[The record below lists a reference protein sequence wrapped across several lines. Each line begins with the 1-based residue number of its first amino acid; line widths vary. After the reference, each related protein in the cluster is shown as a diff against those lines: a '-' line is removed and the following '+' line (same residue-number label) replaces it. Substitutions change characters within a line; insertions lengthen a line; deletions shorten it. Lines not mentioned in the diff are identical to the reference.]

1 MNIDSLVDRVEDMPE
16 DPEAI
21 KQLIADIREAWQALQ
36 EEVGDDAPTQEQLD
50 LAERLT
56 ALVEEARAAYTRA
69 VKARREEEGEA
80 AARAEKMSGMSEAF
94 AEDDAVEDAGAPEGD
109 NEGGAEEGTVFAAED
124 ETSEPEG
131 EAGAEGA
138 GGADGDKEN
147 TGAGESAA
155 EDGGGAQA
163 ANDDNDK
170 EQNMADTKFAGR
182 AASSRSEEFS
192 APAESPFKL
201 DRAAANYQPGGVDV
215 MALAE
220 AFEDVSSGRAVR
232 ATGNGVTTT
241 AKFAYLDRSVDPQ
254 LVATDEQSLVAAVE
268 HAVDESRLEGG
279 SLVAAGGWCAPSET
293 TYEFLP
299 TLQADN
305 LLSLPEVAISRGG
318 LRFPVEPDFSAL
330 YEAGRYQMTEA
341 EAISG
346 TTKECVEIPCP
357 DMEELRLDVMWTCVT
372 GNLLQN
378 KGWPELTSKFIA
390 EAMKAHAHR
399 LSAARLAAVL
409 DASDQAAVGV
419 PEIGAVGTILNAI
432 ELHAEDLRIKYRLGR
447 QTVEGIAPVWLRTVL
462 RADLAYR
469 DEVLPQQ
476 VTDAM
481 LDQHLADRG
490 VRLQFVADYQT
501 DVIGA
506 GPGSLAYPDNVK
518 VVLYPAGTF
527 ISSVQQVANLGAI
540 YDSTGLSKN
549 QRTELFI
556 EDGFGVG
563 KRGYESRE
571 ITIPLDVNGVVGARN
586 GGGEPG
592 TGGGEPGPAA

>member
-1 MNIDSLVDRVEDMPE
+1 MDIDALMDRVKNMPE
-16 DPEAI
+16 EPEAI
-21 KQLIADIREAWQALQ
+21 KDLIADIRAAWEKLQ
-36 EEVGDDAPTQEQLD
+36 EEIGDDSPTQEQLD
-50 LAERLT
+50 LAERLSS
-56 ALVEEARAAYTRA
+56 LVEEARAAYDKA
-69 VKARREEEGEA
+69 VQARRDEESEA
-80 AARAEKMSGMSEAF
+80 SARAEALQELSSKFSDDSDEEEADGEQAAEFSQESEEGDEEEEAEEVA
-94 AEDDAVEDAGAPEGD
+94 AEDDEENEADDSDDDGEEEETPE
-109 NEGGAEEGTVFAAED
+109 EE
-124 ETSEPEG
+124 
-131 EAGAEGA
+131 
-138 GGADGDKEN
+138 K
-147 TGAGESAA
+147 
-155 EDGGGAQA
+155 
-163 ANDDNDK
+163 K
-170 EQNMADTKFAGR
+170 MADTKFAGR
-182 AASSRSEEFS
+182 ANSTAADESRRKK
-192 APAESPFKL
+192 AAESPFKL

-241 AKFAYLDRSVDPQ
+241 AKFAYLDRAVDPK
-254 LVATDEQSLVAAVE
+254 LIASDEQSLVAAVE

-279 SLVAAGGWCAPSET
+279 SLVAAAGWCAPSET

-299 TLQADN
+299 TLQASN

-409 DASDQAAVGV
+409 EESDQAAVGV

-481 LDQHLADRG
+481 LDEHLATRG
-490 VRLQFVADYQT
+490 VRLQFVTDYQT

-592 TGGGEPGPAA
+592 TGGGESGPAA

>member
-1 MNIDSLVDRVEDMPE
+1 MDIEALVDRVKNMPE
-16 DPEAI
+16 EPEAI
-21 KQLIADIREAWQALQ
+21 KDLIADIRAAWEALQ
-36 EEVGDDAPTQEQLD
+36 EEIGDDSPTQEQLD
-50 LAERLT
+50 LAERLSS
-56 ALVEEARAAYTRA
+56 LVEEARAAYDKA
-69 VKARREEEGEA
+69 VQARRDEESEASARAEALQELSSKFSDDSDEEEADGEQAAEFSQESEEGDEEEAAEEHTAEDDEEDDDEAAESEDDGEA
-80 AARAEKMSGMSEAF
+80 AVDTPEEEK
-94 AEDDAVEDAGAPEGD
+94 
-109 NEGGAEEGTVFAAED
+109 
-124 ETSEPEG
+124 
-131 EAGAEGA
+131 
-138 GGADGDKEN
+138 K
-147 TGAGESAA
+147 
-155 EDGGGAQA
+155 
-163 ANDDNDK
+163 
-170 EQNMADTKFAGR
+170 MADTKFAGR
-182 AASSRSEEFS
+182 ANSTAADESRRKK
-192 APAESPFKL
+192 AAESPFKL

-241 AKFAYLDRSVDPQ
+241 AKFAYLDRAVDPQ
-254 LVATDEQSLVAAVE
+254 LVASDEQSLVAAVE

-481 LDQHLADRG
+481 LDEHLATRG
-490 VRLQFVADYQT
+490 VRLQFVTDYQT

-592 TGGGEPGPAA
+592 SGGGEPGPAA

>member
-1 MNIDSLVDRVEDMPE
+1 MDIEALVDRVKNMPE
-16 DPEAI
+16 EPEAI
-21 KQLIADIREAWQALQ
+21 KDLIADIRAAWEALQ
-36 EEVGDDAPTQEQLD
+36 EEIGDDSPTQEQLD
-50 LAERLT
+50 LAERLSS
-56 ALVEEARAAYTRA
+56 LVEEARAAYDKA
-69 VKARREEEGEA
+69 VQARRDEESEASARAEALQELSSKFSDDSDEEEADGEQAAEFSQESEEGDEEEAAEEHTAEDDEEDDDEAAESEDDGEA
-80 AARAEKMSGMSEAF
+80 AVDTPEEEK
-94 AEDDAVEDAGAPEGD
+94 
-109 NEGGAEEGTVFAAED
+109 
-124 ETSEPEG
+124 
-131 EAGAEGA
+131 
-138 GGADGDKEN
+138 K
-147 TGAGESAA
+147 
-155 EDGGGAQA
+155 
-163 ANDDNDK
+163 
-170 EQNMADTKFAGR
+170 MADTKFAGR
-182 AASSRSEEFS
+182 ANSTAADESRRKK
-192 APAESPFKL
+192 AAESPFKL

-241 AKFAYLDRSVDPQ
+241 AKFAYLDRAVDPQ
-254 LVATDEQSLVAAVE
+254 LVASDEQSLVAAVE

-490 VRLQFVADYQT
+490 VRLQFVTDYQT

-592 TGGGEPGPAA
+592 IGGGEPGPAA

>member
-1 MNIDSLVDRVEDMPE
+1 MDIDALVDRVKNMPE
-16 DPEAI
+16 EPEAI
-21 KQLIADIREAWQALQ
+21 KDLIADIRAAWEKLQ
-36 EEVGDDAPTQEQLD
+36 EEIGDDSPTQEQLD
-50 LAERLT
+50 LAERLSS
-56 ALVEEARAAYTRA
+56 LVEEARAAYDKA
-69 VKARREEEGEA
+69 VQARRDEESEASARTEAMAELSSKFSDDSDDEEEADGEQAAEFSQESEEGDEEEA
-80 AARAEKMSGMSEAF
+80 AEEVA
-94 AEDDAVEDAGAPEGD
+94 AEDDEE
-109 NEGGAEEGTVFAAED
+109 NEADDSDDDGEEE
-124 ETSEPEG
+124 ETTEE
-131 EAGAEGA
+131 E
-138 GGADGDKEN
+138 K
-147 TGAGESAA
+147 
-155 EDGGGAQA
+155 
-163 ANDDNDK
+163 K
-170 EQNMADTKFAGR
+170 MADTKFAGR
-182 AASSRSEEFS
+182 ANSTAADESRRKK
-192 APAESPFKL
+192 AAESPFKL

-241 AKFAYLDRSVDPQ
+241 AKFAYLDRAVDPE
-254 LVATDEQSLVAAVE
+254 LVASDEQSLVAAIE

-346 TTKECVEIPCP
+346 KTKECVDIPCP

-409 DASDQAAVGV
+409 AASDQAAVGV

-447 QTVEGIAPVWLRTVL
+447 QTVEGVAPVWLRTVL

-501 DVIGA
+501 EVIGA

-518 VVLYPAGTF
+518 VILYPAGTF

-586 GGGEPG
+586 GGASAPD
-592 TGGGEPGPAA
+592 A

>member
-1 MNIDSLVDRVEDMPE
+1 MDIDALVDRVKNMPE
-16 DPEAI
+16 EPEAI
-21 KQLIADIREAWQALQ
+21 KDLIADIRAAWEKLQ
-36 EEVGDDAPTQEQLD
+36 EEIGDDSPTQEQLD
-50 LAERLT
+50 LAERQSS
-56 ALVEEARAAYTRA
+56 LVEEARAAYDKA
-69 VKARREEEGEA
+69 VQARRDEESEA
-80 AARAEKMSGMSEAF
+80 SARAEALQELSSKFSHDSDEEEADGEQAAEFSQESEEGDEEEAAEEDT
-94 AEDDAVEDAGAPEGD
+94 AEDDEEDDDE
-109 NEGGAEEGTVFAAED
+109 AAESD
-124 ETSEPEG
+124 DDGEEEETPE
-131 EAGAEGA
+131 EE
-138 GGADGDKEN
+138 K
-147 TGAGESAA
+147 
-155 EDGGGAQA
+155 
-163 ANDDNDK
+163 K
-170 EQNMADTKFAGR
+170 MADTKFAGR
-182 AASSRSEEFS
+182 ANSTAADESRRKKV
-192 APAESPFKL
+192 AESPFKL

-241 AKFAYLDRSVDPQ
+241 AKFAYLDRAVDPK
-254 LVATDEQSLVAAVE
+254 LVASDEQSLVAAVE

-279 SLVAAGGWCAPSET
+279 SLVAAAGWCAPSET

-299 TLQADN
+299 TLQASN

-409 DASDQAAVGV
+409 EESDQAAVGV

-481 LDQHLADRG
+481 LDEHLADRG
-490 VRLQFVADYQT
+490 VRLQFVTDYQT

-549 QRTELFI
+549 QRTELYI
-556 EDGFGVG
+556 EVGFGVG

-592 TGGGEPGPAA
+592 TGGGESGPAA

>member
-1 MNIDSLVDRVEDMPE
+1 MDIDALVERVKNMPE
-16 DPEAI
+16 EPEAI
-21 KQLIADIREAWQALQ
+21 KDLIADIRGAWEALQ
-36 EEVGDDAPTQEQLD
+36 EEIGDDSPTQEQLD
-50 LAERLT
+50 LAERLSS
-56 ALVEEARAAYTRA
+56 LVEEARAAYDKA
-69 VKARREEEGEA
+69 VQARRDEESEASARAEALQELSSKFSDDSDEEEADGEQAAEFSQESEEGDEEEAAEEDTAEDDEEDDDEAAESEDDGEA
-80 AARAEKMSGMSEAF
+80 AVDTPEEEK
-94 AEDDAVEDAGAPEGD
+94 
-109 NEGGAEEGTVFAAED
+109 
-124 ETSEPEG
+124 
-131 EAGAEGA
+131 
-138 GGADGDKEN
+138 K
-147 TGAGESAA
+147 
-155 EDGGGAQA
+155 
-163 ANDDNDK
+163 
-170 EQNMADTKFAGR
+170 MADTKFAGR
-182 AASSRSEEFS
+182 ANSTAADESRRKK
-192 APAESPFKL
+192 AAESPFKL

-241 AKFAYLDRSVDPQ
+241 AKFAYLDRAVDPE
-254 LVATDEQSLVAAVE
+254 LVASDEQSLVAAIE

-299 TLQADN
+299 TLQASN

-346 TTKECVEIPCP
+346 KTKECVEIPCP

-409 DASDQAAVGV
+409 GASDQAAVGV

-432 ELHAEDLRIKYRLGR
+432 ELHAEDLRVKYRLGR

-586 GGGEPG
+586 GGGEPA
-592 TGGGEPGPAA
+592 PGA

>member
-1 MNIDSLVDRVEDMPE
+1 
-16 DPEAI
+16 
-21 KQLIADIREAWQALQ
+21 
-36 EEVGDDAPTQEQLD
+36 
-50 LAERLT
+50 
-56 ALVEEARAAYTRA
+56 
-69 VKARREEEGEA
+69 
-80 AARAEKMSGMSEAF
+80 
-94 AEDDAVEDAGAPEGD
+94 
-109 NEGGAEEGTVFAAED
+109 
-124 ETSEPEG
+124 
-131 EAGAEGA
+131 
-138 GGADGDKEN
+138 
-147 TGAGESAA
+147 
-155 EDGGGAQA
+155 
-163 ANDDNDK
+163 
-170 EQNMADTKFAGR
+170 MADTKFAGR
-182 AASSRSEEFS
+182 ANSTAADESRRKK
-192 APAESPFKL
+192 AAESPFKL
-201 DRAAANYQPGGVDV
+201 DRAAANYQPGGVDM

-241 AKFAYLDRSVDPQ
+241 AKFAYLDRAVDPK
-254 LVATDEQSLVAAVE
+254 LVASDEQSLVAAVE

-279 SLVAAGGWCAPSET
+279 SLVAAAGWCAPSET

-299 TLQADN
+299 TLQASN

-481 LDQHLADRG
+481 LDEHLATRG
-490 VRLQFVADYQT
+490 VRLQFVTDYQT

>member
-1 MNIDSLVDRVEDMPE
+1 MDIEALVERVKNMPE
-16 DPEAI
+16 EPEAI
-21 KQLIADIREAWQALQ
+21 KDLIADIRAAWEKLQ
-36 EEVGDDAPTQEQLD
+36 EEIGDDSPTQEQLD
-50 LAERLT
+50 LAERLSS
-56 ALVEEARAAYTRA
+56 LVEEARAAYDKA
-69 VKARREEEGEA
+69 VQARRDEESEASARAEALQELSSKFSDDSDEEEADGKQAAEFSQESEEGDEEEAAEEHTAEDDEEDDDEAAESEDDGEA
-80 AARAEKMSGMSEAF
+80 AVDTPEEEK
-94 AEDDAVEDAGAPEGD
+94 
-109 NEGGAEEGTVFAAED
+109 
-124 ETSEPEG
+124 
-131 EAGAEGA
+131 
-138 GGADGDKEN
+138 K
-147 TGAGESAA
+147 
-155 EDGGGAQA
+155 
-163 ANDDNDK
+163 
-170 EQNMADTKFAGR
+170 MADTKFAGR
-182 AASSRSEEFS
+182 ANSTAADESRRKK
-192 APAESPFKL
+192 AAESPFKL

-241 AKFAYLDRSVDPQ
+241 AKFAYLDRTVDPK
-254 LVATDEQSLVAAVE
+254 LIASDEQSLVAAVE

-279 SLVAAGGWCAPSET
+279 SLVAAAGWCAPSET

-299 TLQADN
+299 TLQASN

-409 DASDQAAVGV
+409 EESDQAAVGV

-490 VRLQFVADYQT
+490 VRLQFVTDYQT

-592 TGGGEPGPAA
+592 SGGGESGPAA

>member
-1 MNIDSLVDRVEDMPE
+1 MDIEALVERVKNMPE
-16 DPEAI
+16 EPEAI
-21 KQLIADIREAWQALQ
+21 KDLIADIRTAWEALQ
-36 EEVGDDAPTQEQLD
+36 EEIGDDSPTQEQLD
-50 LAERLT
+50 LAERLSS
-56 ALVEEARAAYTRA
+56 LVEEARAAYDKA
-69 VKARREEEGEA
+69 VQARRDEESEASARAEALQELSSKFSDDSDEEEADGEQAAEFSQESEEGDEEEAAEEDTAEDDEEDDDEAAESEDDGEA
-80 AARAEKMSGMSEAF
+80 AVDTPEEEK
-94 AEDDAVEDAGAPEGD
+94 
-109 NEGGAEEGTVFAAED
+109 
-124 ETSEPEG
+124 
-131 EAGAEGA
+131 
-138 GGADGDKEN
+138 K
-147 TGAGESAA
+147 
-155 EDGGGAQA
+155 
-163 ANDDNDK
+163 
-170 EQNMADTKFAGR
+170 MADTKFAGR
-182 AASSRSEEFS
+182 ANSTAADESRRKK
-192 APAESPFKL
+192 AAESPFKL

-241 AKFAYLDRSVDPQ
+241 AKFAYLDRAVDPE
-254 LVATDEQSLVAAVE
+254 LVASDEQSLVAAIE

-299 TLQADN
+299 TLQASN

-346 TTKECVEIPCP
+346 KTKECVEIPCP

-409 DASDQAAVGV
+409 AASDQAAVGV

-432 ELHAEDLRIKYRLGR
+432 ELHAEDLRVKYRLGR

-586 GGGEPG
+586 GGGEPA
-592 TGGGEPGPAA
+592 PGA

>member
-1 MNIDSLVDRVEDMPE
+1 MDIDALVDRVKNMPE
-16 DPEAI
+16 EPEAI
-21 KQLIADIREAWQALQ
+21 KDLIADIRAAWEKLQ
-36 EEVGDDAPTQEQLD
+36 EEIGDDSPTQEQLD
-50 LAERLT
+50 LAERLSS
-56 ALVEEARAAYTRA
+56 LVEEARAAYDKA
-69 VKARREEEGEA
+69 VQARRDEENEA
-80 AARAEKMSGMSEAF
+80 AARTEAMAELSSKFSDDSDEEEEADGEQAAEFSQESEEGDEEEAAEEDT
-94 AEDDAVEDAGAPEGD
+94 AEDD
-109 NEGGAEEGTVFAAED
+109 
-124 ETSEPEG
+124 
-131 EAGAEGA
+131 
-138 GGADGDKEN
+138 KEN
-147 TGAGESAA
+147 EADDSDDDGE
-155 EDGGGAQA
+155 EEETPEEE
-163 ANDDNDK
+163 K
-170 EQNMADTKFAGR
+170 KNMADTKFAGR
-182 AASSRSEEFS
+182 ANSTAADESRRKQGS
-192 APAESPFKL
+192 ESPFKL
-201 DRAAANYQPGGVDV
+201 DRAAANYQSGGVDM

-241 AKFAYLDRSVDPQ
+241 AKFAYLDRAVDPK

-279 SLVAAGGWCAPSET
+279 SLVAAAGWCAPSET

-299 TLQADN
+299 TLQASN

-341 EAISG
+341 DAISG
-346 TTKECVEIPCP
+346 KTKECVEIPCP

-447 QTVEGIAPVWLRTVL
+447 QTVEGIAPLWLRTVL

-506 GPGSLAYPDNVK
+506 GPDSLAYPDSVK

-586 GGGEPG
+586 GGG
-592 TGGGEPGPAA
+592 AAAGA

>member
-1 MNIDSLVDRVEDMPE
+1 MDIEALVERVKNMPE
-16 DPEAI
+16 EPEAI
-21 KQLIADIREAWQALQ
+21 KDLIADIRAAWEKLQ
-36 EEVGDDAPTQEQLD
+36 EEIGDDSPTQEQLD
-50 LAERLT
+50 LAERLSS
-56 ALVEEARAAYTRA
+56 LVEEARAAYDKA
-69 VKARREEEGEA
+69 VQARRDEESEASARTEALQELSSKFSDDSDEEEADGEQAAEFSQESEEGDEEEAAEEDTAEDDEAAESEDDGEA
-80 AARAEKMSGMSEAF
+80 AVDTPEEEK
-94 AEDDAVEDAGAPEGD
+94 
-109 NEGGAEEGTVFAAED
+109 
-124 ETSEPEG
+124 
-131 EAGAEGA
+131 
-138 GGADGDKEN
+138 K
-147 TGAGESAA
+147 
-155 EDGGGAQA
+155 
-163 ANDDNDK
+163 
-170 EQNMADTKFAGR
+170 MADTKFAGR
-182 AASSRSEEFS
+182 ANSTAADESRRKK
-192 APAESPFKL
+192 AAESPFKL

-220 AFEDVSSGRAVR
+220 AFDDVSSGRAVR

-241 AKFAYLDRSVDPQ
+241 AKFAYLDRAVDPK
-254 LVATDEQSLVAAVE
+254 LIASDEQSLVAAVE

-279 SLVAAGGWCAPSET
+279 SLVAAAGWCAPSET

-299 TLQADN
+299 TLQASN

-409 DASDQAAVGV
+409 EESDQAAVGV

-481 LDQHLADRG
+481 LDEHLATRG
-490 VRLQFVADYQT
+490 VRLQFVTDYQT

-592 TGGGEPGPAA
+592 TGGGESAPAA

>member
-1 MNIDSLVDRVEDMPE
+1 MPE
-16 DPEAI
+16 EPEAI
-21 KQLIADIREAWQALQ
+21 KDLIADIRAAWEALQ
-36 EEVGDDAPTQEQLD
+36 EEIGDDSPTQEQLD
-50 LAERLT
+50 LAERLSS
-56 ALVEEARAAYTRA
+56 LVEEARAAYDKA
-69 VKARREEEGEA
+69 VQARRDEESEASARAEALQELSSKFSDDSDEEEADGEQAAEFSQESEEGDEEEAAEEHTAEDDEEDDDEAAESEDDGEA
-80 AARAEKMSGMSEAF
+80 AVDTPEEEK
-94 AEDDAVEDAGAPEGD
+94 
-109 NEGGAEEGTVFAAED
+109 
-124 ETSEPEG
+124 
-131 EAGAEGA
+131 
-138 GGADGDKEN
+138 K
-147 TGAGESAA
+147 
-155 EDGGGAQA
+155 
-163 ANDDNDK
+163 
-170 EQNMADTKFAGR
+170 MADTKFAGR
-182 AASSRSEEFS
+182 ANSTAADESRRKK
-192 APAESPFKL
+192 AAESPFKL

-241 AKFAYLDRSVDPQ
+241 AKFAYLDRAVDPQ
-254 LVATDEQSLVAAVE
+254 LVASDEQSLVAAVE

>member
-1 MNIDSLVDRVEDMPE
+1 MDIDALMDRVKNMPE
-16 DPEAI
+16 EPEAI
-21 KQLIADIREAWQALQ
+21 KDLIADIRAAWEKLQ
-36 EEVGDDAPTQEQLD
+36 EEIGDDSPTQEQLD
-50 LAERLT
+50 LAERLSS
-56 ALVEEARAAYTRA
+56 LVEEARAAYDKA
-69 VKARREEEGEA
+69 VQARRDEENEA
-80 AARAEKMSGMSEAF
+80 AARTEAMAELSSKFSDDSDDEDEDGDGKSQEEFSQESEEGDEEEEAEEDT
-94 AEDDAVEDAGAPEGD
+94 AEDDEENEADDSDDDGEEEETPE
-109 NEGGAEEGTVFAAED
+109 EE
-124 ETSEPEG
+124 
-131 EAGAEGA
+131 
-138 GGADGDKEN
+138 K
-147 TGAGESAA
+147 
-155 EDGGGAQA
+155 
-163 ANDDNDK
+163 K
-170 EQNMADTKFAGR
+170 NMADTKFAGR
-182 AASSRSEEFS
+182 ANSTAADESRRKK
-192 APAESPFKL
+192 AAESPFKL
-201 DRAAANYQPGGVDV
+201 DRAAANYQPGGVDM

-241 AKFAYLDRSVDPQ
+241 AKFAYLDRAVDPK

-279 SLVAAGGWCAPSET
+279 SLVAAAGWCAPSET

-299 TLQADN
+299 TLQASN

-409 DASDQAAVGV
+409 DASDEAAVGV

>member
-1 MNIDSLVDRVEDMPE
+1 MDIEALVDRVKNMPE
-16 DPEAI
+16 EPEAI
-21 KQLIADIREAWQALQ
+21 KDLIADIRAAWEKLQ
-36 EEVGDDAPTQEQLD
+36 EEIGDDSPTQEQLD
-50 LAERLT
+50 LAERLSS
-56 ALVEEARAAYTRA
+56 LVEEARAAYDKA
-69 VKARREEEGEA
+69 VQARRDEENEA
-80 AARAEKMSGMSEAF
+80 AARTEAMAELSSKFSDDSDDEEADGEQAAEFSQESEEGDEEEEAEEVA
-94 AEDDAVEDAGAPEGD
+94 AEDDEENEADDSDDDGEEEETPE
-109 NEGGAEEGTVFAAED
+109 EE
-124 ETSEPEG
+124 
-131 EAGAEGA
+131 
-138 GGADGDKEN
+138 K
-147 TGAGESAA
+147 
-155 EDGGGAQA
+155 
-163 ANDDNDK
+163 K
-170 EQNMADTKFAGR
+170 MADTKFAGR
-182 AASSRSEEFS
+182 ANSTAADESRRKK
-192 APAESPFKL
+192 AAESPFKL
-201 DRAAANYQPGGVDV
+201 DRAAANYQPGGVDM

-241 AKFAYLDRSVDPQ
+241 AKFAYLDRAVDPK
-254 LVATDEQSLVAAVE
+254 LIASDEQSLVAAVE

-279 SLVAAGGWCAPSET
+279 SLVAAAGWCAPSET

-299 TLQADN
+299 TLQASN

-409 DASDQAAVGV
+409 EESDQAAVGV

-432 ELHAEDLRIKYRLGR
+432 ELHAEDLRIKYRLDR

-481 LDQHLADRG
+481 LDEHLATRG
-490 VRLQFVADYQT
+490 VRLQFVTDYQT

>member
-1 MNIDSLVDRVEDMPE
+1 MNIDSLIDRMADMPE

-21 KQLIADIREAWQALQ
+21 KQLIADIREAWQELQ

-56 ALVEEARAAYTRA
+56 GLVEEARAAYTRA
-69 VKARREEEGEA
+69 VKARREAEGEA

-94 AEDDAVEDAGAPEGD
+94 ADDAVEDTAAPEAEAEAGTDKEGVFSAEGETGEPEGD
-109 NEGGAEEGTVFAAED
+109 AGADTDDEAAATSTDTEAAE
-124 ETSEPEG
+124 
-131 EAGAEGA
+131 AGNNN
-138 GGADGDKEN
+138 DDKEH
-147 TGAGESAA
+147 
-155 EDGGGAQA
+155 
-163 ANDDNDK
+163 
-170 EQNMADTKFAGR
+170 NMADTKFAGR

-201 DRAAANYQPGGVDV
+201 DRAAANYRPGGVDV

-241 AKFAYLDRSVDPQ
+241 AKFAYLDRTVDPQ
-254 LVATDEQSLVAAVE
+254 LVATDEQSLVAAIAN
-268 HAVDESRLEGG
+268 AVDETRLEGG

-299 TLQADN
+299 TLQPDN

-318 LRFPVEPDFSAL
+318 LRYPVEPDFSAL

-346 TTKECVEIPCP
+346 KTKECVEIPCP

-372 GNLLQN
+372 GSLLQN

-481 LDQHLADRG
+481 LDEHLATRG
-490 VRLQFVADYQT
+490 VRLQFVTDYQT

-586 GGGEPG
+586 GGGDA
-592 TGGGEPGPAA
+592 TPAA

>member
-1 MNIDSLVDRVEDMPE
+1 MNIDALVDRVKNMPE
-16 DPEAI
+16 EPEAI
-21 KQLIADIREAWQALQ
+21 KDLIADIRAAWEALQ
-36 EEVGDDAPTQEQLD
+36 EEIGDDSPTQEQLD
-50 LAERLT
+50 LAERLSS
-56 ALVEEARAAYTRA
+56 LVEEARAAYDKA
-69 VKARREEEGEA
+69 VQARRDEENEA
-80 AARAEKMSGMSEAF
+80 AARTEAMAELSSKFSDDSDDEDEDGDGESQAEFSQESEEGDEEEAAEEDT
-94 AEDDAVEDAGAPEGD
+94 AEDD
-109 NEGGAEEGTVFAAED
+109 
-124 ETSEPEG
+124 EG
-131 EAGAEGA
+131 EEPNES
-138 GGADGDKEN
+138 DDEEEN
-147 TGAGESAA
+147 TTE
-155 EDGGGAQA
+155 
-163 ANDDNDK
+163 K
-170 EQNMADTKFAGR
+170 EKNVTDTKFAGR
-182 AASSRSEEFS
+182 ANSTAADESRRKQGS
-192 APAESPFKL
+192 ESPFKL
-201 DRAAANYQPGGVDV
+201 DRAAANYQPGGVDM

-241 AKFAYLDRSVDPQ
+241 AKFAYLDRAVDPK
-254 LVATDEQSLVAAVE
+254 LVASDEQSLVAAVE

-279 SLVAAGGWCAPSET
+279 SLVAAAGWCAPSET

-299 TLQADN
+299 TLQASN

-346 TTKECVEIPCP
+346 KTKECVEIPCP

-409 DASDQAAVGV
+409 DASEQAAVGV

-447 QTVEGIAPVWLRTVL
+447 QTIEGIAPLWLRTVL

-490 VRLQFVADYQT
+490 VRLQFVTDYQT

-586 GGGEPG
+586 GGGAN
-592 TGGGEPGPAA
+592 PAA

>member
-1 MNIDSLVDRVEDMPE
+1 MDIEALVDRVKNMPE
-16 DPEAI
+16 EPEAI
-21 KQLIADIREAWQALQ
+21 KDLIADIRAAWEKLQ
-36 EEVGDDAPTQEQLD
+36 EEIGDDSPTQEQLD
-50 LAERLT
+50 LAERLSS
-56 ALVEEARAAYTRA
+56 LVEEARAAYDKA
-69 VKARREEEGEA
+69 VQARRDEESEASARAEALQELSSKFSDDSDEEEADGEQAAEFSQESEEGDEEEAAEEDTAEDDEEDDDEAAESEDDGEA
-80 AARAEKMSGMSEAF
+80 AVDTPEEEK
-94 AEDDAVEDAGAPEGD
+94 
-109 NEGGAEEGTVFAAED
+109 
-124 ETSEPEG
+124 
-131 EAGAEGA
+131 
-138 GGADGDKEN
+138 K
-147 TGAGESAA
+147 
-155 EDGGGAQA
+155 
-163 ANDDNDK
+163 
-170 EQNMADTKFAGR
+170 NMADTKFAGR
-182 AASSRSEEFS
+182 ANSTAADESRRKK
-192 APAESPFKL
+192 AAESPFKL

-241 AKFAYLDRSVDPQ
+241 AKFAYLDRAVDPK
-254 LVATDEQSLVAAVE
+254 LIASDEQSLVAAVE

-279 SLVAAGGWCAPSET
+279 SLVAAAGWCAPSET

-409 DASDQAAVGV
+409 EESDQAAVGV

-490 VRLQFVADYQT
+490 VRLQFVTDYQT

-592 TGGGEPGPAA
+592 TGGGEPAPGA

>member
-1 MNIDSLVDRVEDMPE
+1 MDIEALVDRVKNMPE
-16 DPEAI
+16 EPEAI
-21 KQLIADIREAWQALQ
+21 KDLIADIRAAWEALQ
-36 EEVGDDAPTQEQLD
+36 EEIGDDSPTQEQLD
-50 LAERLT
+50 LAERLSS
-56 ALVEEARAAYTRA
+56 LVEEARAAYDKA
-69 VKARREEEGEA
+69 VQARRDEESEASARAEALQELSSKFSDDSDEEEADGEQAAEFSQESEEGDEEEAAEEHTAEDDEEDDDEAAESEDDGEA
-80 AARAEKMSGMSEAF
+80 AVDTPEEEK
-94 AEDDAVEDAGAPEGD
+94 
-109 NEGGAEEGTVFAAED
+109 
-124 ETSEPEG
+124 
-131 EAGAEGA
+131 
-138 GGADGDKEN
+138 K
-147 TGAGESAA
+147 
-155 EDGGGAQA
+155 
-163 ANDDNDK
+163 
-170 EQNMADTKFAGR
+170 MADTKFAGR
-182 AASSRSEEFS
+182 ANSTAADESRRKK
-192 APAESPFKL
+192 AAESPFKL

-241 AKFAYLDRSVDPQ
+241 AKFAYLDRAVDPK
-254 LVATDEQSLVAAVE
+254 LVASDEQSLVAAVE

-279 SLVAAGGWCAPSET
+279 SLVAAAGWCAPSET

-299 TLQADN
+299 TLQASN

-481 LDQHLADRG
+481 LDEHLATRG
-490 VRLQFVADYQT
+490 VRLQFVTDYQT

-592 TGGGEPGPAA
+592 SGGGEPGPAA

>member
-1 MNIDSLVDRVEDMPE
+1 MDIEALVERVKNMPE
-16 DPEAI
+16 EPEAI
-21 KQLIADIREAWQALQ
+21 KDLIADIRAAWEKLQ
-36 EEVGDDAPTQEQLD
+36 EEIGDDSPTQEQLD
-50 LAERLT
+50 LAERLSS
-56 ALVEEARAAYTRA
+56 LVEEARAAYDKA
-69 VKARREEEGEA
+69 VQARRDEESEASARAEALQELSSKFSDDSDEEEADGEQAAEFSQESEEGDEEEAAEEHTAEDDEEDNDEAAESEDDGEA
-80 AARAEKMSGMSEAF
+80 AVDTPEEEK
-94 AEDDAVEDAGAPEGD
+94 
-109 NEGGAEEGTVFAAED
+109 
-124 ETSEPEG
+124 
-131 EAGAEGA
+131 
-138 GGADGDKEN
+138 K
-147 TGAGESAA
+147 
-155 EDGGGAQA
+155 
-163 ANDDNDK
+163 
-170 EQNMADTKFAGR
+170 MADTKFAGR
-182 AASSRSEEFS
+182 ANSTAADESRRKK
-192 APAESPFKL
+192 AAESPFKL

-241 AKFAYLDRSVDPQ
+241 AKFAYLDRTVDPK
-254 LVATDEQSLVAAVE
+254 LIASDEQSLVAAVE

-279 SLVAAGGWCAPSET
+279 SLVAAAGWCAPSET

-299 TLQADN
+299 TLQASN

-409 DASDQAAVGV
+409 EESDQAAVGV

-490 VRLQFVADYQT
+490 VRLQFVTDYQT

-592 TGGGEPGPAA
+592 TGGGEPAPGA

>member
-1 MNIDSLVDRVEDMPE
+1 MDIDALVDRVKNMPE
-16 DPEAI
+16 EPEAI
-21 KQLIADIREAWQALQ
+21 KDLIADIRAAWEKLQ
-36 EEVGDDAPTQEQLD
+36 EEIGDDSPTQEQLD
-50 LAERLT
+50 LAERLSS
-56 ALVEEARAAYTRA
+56 LVEEARAAYDKA
-69 VKARREEEGEA
+69 VQARRDEESEA
-80 AARAEKMSGMSEAF
+80 SARAEALQELSSKFSDDSDEEEEADGEQAAEFSQESEEGGEEEAAEEDT
-94 AEDDAVEDAGAPEGD
+94 AEDDEENEADDSDDDGEEEETPE
-109 NEGGAEEGTVFAAED
+109 EE
-124 ETSEPEG
+124 
-131 EAGAEGA
+131 
-138 GGADGDKEN
+138 K
-147 TGAGESAA
+147 
-155 EDGGGAQA
+155 
-163 ANDDNDK
+163 K
-170 EQNMADTKFAGR
+170 NMADTKFAGR
-182 AASSRSEEFS
+182 ANSTAADESRRKQGS
-192 APAESPFKL
+192 ESPFKL

-241 AKFAYLDRSVDPQ
+241 AKFAYLDRTVDPQ
-254 LVATDEQSLVAAVE
+254 LVATDEQSLVAAIE
-268 HAVDESRLEGG
+268 NAVDESRLEGG

-299 TLQADN
+299 TLQASN

-341 EAISG
+341 DAISG
-346 TTKECVEIPCP
+346 KTKECVEIPCP

-399 LSAARLAAVL
+399 LSAARLAAVVE
-409 DASDQAAVGV
+409 ASDPAAVGV

-506 GPGSLAYPDNVK
+506 GPGSLAYPDSVK

-586 GGGEPG
+586 GGASA
-592 TGGGEPGPAA
+592 PAA

>member
-1 MNIDSLVDRVEDMPE
+1 MDIEALVDRVKNMPE
-16 DPEAI
+16 EPEAI
-21 KQLIADIREAWQALQ
+21 KDLIADIRAAWEKLQ
-36 EEVGDDAPTQEQLD
+36 EEIGDDSPTQEQLD
-50 LAERLT
+50 LAERLSS
-56 ALVEEARAAYTRA
+56 LVEEARAAYDKA
-69 VKARREEEGEA
+69 VQARRDEESEASARAEALQELSSKFSDDSDEEEADGEQAAEFSQESEEGDEEEAAEEDTAEDDEEDDDEAAESEDDGEA
-80 AARAEKMSGMSEAF
+80 AVDTPEEEK
-94 AEDDAVEDAGAPEGD
+94 
-109 NEGGAEEGTVFAAED
+109 
-124 ETSEPEG
+124 
-131 EAGAEGA
+131 
-138 GGADGDKEN
+138 K
-147 TGAGESAA
+147 
-155 EDGGGAQA
+155 
-163 ANDDNDK
+163 
-170 EQNMADTKFAGR
+170 MADTKFAGR
-182 AASSRSEEFS
+182 ANSTAADESRRKK
-192 APAESPFKL
+192 AAESPFKL
-201 DRAAANYQPGGVDV
+201 DRAAANYKPGGVDV

-241 AKFAYLDRSVDPQ
+241 AKFAYLDRAVDPK
-254 LVATDEQSLVAAVE
+254 LIASDEQSLVAAVE

-279 SLVAAGGWCAPSET
+279 SLVAAAGWCAPSET

-299 TLQADN
+299 TLQASN

-409 DASDQAAVGV
+409 EESDQAAVGV

-490 VRLQFVADYQT
+490 VRLQFVTDYQT

-586 GGGEPG
+586 GGGEPS

>member
-1 MNIDSLVDRVEDMPE
+1 MDIEALVDRVKNMPE
-16 DPEAI
+16 EPEAI
-21 KQLIADIREAWQALQ
+21 KDLIADIRAAWEALQ
-36 EEVGDDAPTQEQLD
+36 EEIGDDSPTQEQLD
-50 LAERLT
+50 LAERLSS
-56 ALVEEARAAYTRA
+56 LVEEARAAYDKA
-69 VKARREEEGEA
+69 VQARRDEESEASARAEALQELSSKFSDDSDEEEADGEQAAEFSQESEEGDEEEAAEEHTAEDDEEDDDEAAESEDDGEA
-80 AARAEKMSGMSEAF
+80 AVDTPEEEK
-94 AEDDAVEDAGAPEGD
+94 
-109 NEGGAEEGTVFAAED
+109 
-124 ETSEPEG
+124 
-131 EAGAEGA
+131 
-138 GGADGDKEN
+138 K
-147 TGAGESAA
+147 
-155 EDGGGAQA
+155 
-163 ANDDNDK
+163 
-170 EQNMADTKFAGR
+170 MADTKFAGR
-182 AASSRSEEFS
+182 ANSTAADESRRKK
-192 APAESPFKL
+192 AAESPFKL
-201 DRAAANYQPGGVDV
+201 DRAAANYQPGGVDM

-241 AKFAYLDRSVDPQ
+241 AKFAYLDRAVDPK
-254 LVATDEQSLVAAVE
+254 LVASDEQSLVAAVE

-279 SLVAAGGWCAPSET
+279 SLVAAAGWCAPSET

-299 TLQADN
+299 TLQASN

-481 LDQHLADRG
+481 LDEHLATRG
-490 VRLQFVADYQT
+490 VRLQFVTDYQT

-592 TGGGEPGPAA
+592 SGGGEPGPAA

>member
-1 MNIDSLVDRVEDMPE
+1 MDIDALMDRVKNMPE
-16 DPEAI
+16 EPEAI
-21 KQLIADIREAWQALQ
+21 KDLIADIRAAWEALQ
-36 EEVGDDAPTQEQLD
+36 EEIGDDSPTQEQLD
-50 LAERLT
+50 LAERLSS
-56 ALVEEARAAYTRA
+56 LVEEARAAYDKA
-69 VKARREEEGEA
+69 VQARRDEESEASARAEALQELSSKFSDDSDEEEADGEQAAEFSQESEEGDEEEAAEEHTAEDDEEDDDEAAESEDDGEA
-80 AARAEKMSGMSEAF
+80 AVDTPEEEK
-94 AEDDAVEDAGAPEGD
+94 
-109 NEGGAEEGTVFAAED
+109 
-124 ETSEPEG
+124 
-131 EAGAEGA
+131 
-138 GGADGDKEN
+138 K
-147 TGAGESAA
+147 
-155 EDGGGAQA
+155 
-163 ANDDNDK
+163 
-170 EQNMADTKFAGR
+170 MADTKFAGR
-182 AASSRSEEFS
+182 ANSTAADESRRKK
-192 APAESPFKL
+192 AAESPFKL
-201 DRAAANYQPGGVDV
+201 DRAAANYQPGGVDM

-241 AKFAYLDRSVDPQ
+241 AKFAYLDRAVDPK
-254 LVATDEQSLVAAVE
+254 LVASDEQSLVAAVE

-279 SLVAAGGWCAPSET
+279 SLVAAAGWCAPSET

-299 TLQADN
+299 TLQASN

-372 GNLLQN
+372 GNLLHN
-378 KGWPELTSKFIA
+378 KGWPELTSTFIA

-481 LDQHLADRG
+481 LDEHLATRG
-490 VRLQFVADYQT
+490 VRLQFVTDYQT

-592 TGGGEPGPAA
+592 TGGGEPAPGA

>member
-1 MNIDSLVDRVEDMPE
+1 MDIDALVDRVKNMPE
-16 DPEAI
+16 EPEAI
-21 KQLIADIREAWQALQ
+21 KDLIADIRAAWEKLQ
-36 EEVGDDAPTQEQLD
+36 EEIGDDSPTQEQLD
-50 LAERLT
+50 LAERLSS
-56 ALVEEARAAYTRA
+56 LVEEARAAYDKA
-69 VKARREEEGEA
+69 VQARRDEESEA
-80 AARAEKMSGMSEAF
+80 SARAEALQELSSKFSDDSDEEEADGEQAAEFSQESEEGDEEEAAEEDT
-94 AEDDAVEDAGAPEGD
+94 AEDDEEDDDE
-109 NEGGAEEGTVFAAED
+109 AAESD
-124 ETSEPEG
+124 DDGEEEETPE
-131 EAGAEGA
+131 EE
-138 GGADGDKEN
+138 K
-147 TGAGESAA
+147 
-155 EDGGGAQA
+155 
-163 ANDDNDK
+163 K
-170 EQNMADTKFAGR
+170 MADTKFAGR
-182 AASSRSEEFS
+182 ANSTAADESRRKKV
-192 APAESPFKL
+192 AESPFKL

-241 AKFAYLDRSVDPQ
+241 AKFAYLDRAVDPK
-254 LVATDEQSLVAAVE
+254 LVASDEQSLVAAVE

-279 SLVAAGGWCAPSET
+279 SLVAAAGWCAPSET

-299 TLQADN
+299 TLQASN

-409 DASDQAAVGV
+409 EESDQAAVGV

-481 LDQHLADRG
+481 LDEHLADRG
-490 VRLQFVADYQT
+490 VRLQFVTDYQT

-592 TGGGEPGPAA
+592 TGGGESGPAA